1 MLESKADAEKIESRQ
16 QTLYPLG
23 IKIKLSH
30 YINIKSHE
38 IAQLRLLF
46 MSEKFIL
53 EFVAFVKKPDCDS
66 IDDLCVTDVAFG

>member
-1 MLESKADAEKIESRQ
+1 
-16 QTLYPLG
+16 
-23 IKIKLSH
+23 
-30 YINIKSHE
+30 
-38 IAQLRLLF
+38 